1 MKNILI
7 VTFFSC
13 LSCLCFSQG
22 KDALVGTW
30 LEEEGQSEIE
40 IYSVKTKD
48 GIKFE
53 GKITWLEEPRRENG
67 EIKLDRENPDPKLRG
82 KKILGLVIM
91 RDLEFKR
98 PRHWSGGS
106 IYDARSG
113 KTYSLEVNML
123 NKNILKLRGYL
134 GVSLIG
140 KTTIWRRVE

>member
-1 MKNILI
+1 MRNILI
-7 VTFFSC
+7 VTFFYC

-22 KDALVGTW
+22 KDALVGIW

-40 IYSVKTKD
+40 IYSIETEE

-53 GKITWLEEPRRENG
+53 GKITWLQEPLRENG
-67 EIKLDRENPDPKLRG
+67 EIKLDRENPDPKLRDQ
-82 KKILGLVIM
+82 KILGLIIM
-91 RDLEFKR
+91 RNLKFKR
-98 PRHWSGGS
+98 PRLWSGGN

-113 KTYSLEVNML
+113 KTYSLEISMV